1 MNKYIY
7 GFAVGI
13 IFALGSSTY
22 FYKAKY
28 EAAAKQLIEINEK
41 SQLLEQ
47 KIKDENAEFERRQAE
62 FKQQLEA
69 ADKKRL
75 ADIADARASFIAE
88 RLRLQ
93 ASNKSYR
100 EARDDL
106 SASLKSCTG
115 NSAETEQLL
124 LRTLDE
130 AELIN
135 AAYASCRSSLMAES
149 AD

>member
-1 MNKYIY
+1 MNKYLY

-28 EAAAKQLIEINEK
+28 EAAAKQLIEINEQ

-47 KIKDENAEFERRQAE
+47 KIKDENAEFERKQAE
-62 FKQQLEA
+62 FKQQLAA

-75 ADIADARASFIAE
+75 ADIADARASFIVE

-93 ASNKSYR
+93 ADSESYR
-100 EARDDL
+100 KTSADL
-106 SASLKSCTG
+106 SASLKACAG
-115 NSAETEQLL
+115 NAAETERLL

-130 AELIN
+130 AETIN
-135 AAYASCRSSLMAES
+135 AAYASCRVSLMAEG
-149 AD
+149 AN

>member
-1 MNKYIY
+1 MNRYIY
-7 GFAVGI
+7 GFAVGL

-22 FYKAKY
+22 FYKSKY
-28 EAAAKQLIEINEK
+28 EAAAKQLIEINEI

-75 ADIADARASFIAE
+75 SDIGNARSSFIAE

-93 ASNKSYR
+93 ADSESYR
-100 EARDDL
+100 KARDDL

-115 NSAETEQLL
+115 NRAEAERLL

-135 AAYASCRSSLMAES
+135 AAYSSCRSSLMAES